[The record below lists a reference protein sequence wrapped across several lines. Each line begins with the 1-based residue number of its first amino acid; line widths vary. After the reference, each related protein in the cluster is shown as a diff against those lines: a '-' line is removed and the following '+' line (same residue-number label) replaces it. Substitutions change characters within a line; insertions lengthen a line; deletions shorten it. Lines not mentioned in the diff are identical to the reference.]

1 MENKRFLDVNDVA
14 DYMEISVPLAYK
26 MIRKLNDE
34 LTAQGYLIMPG
45 KVSRAFFE
53 ERIYGVHLD
62 R

>member
-45 KVSRAFFE
+45 KVSRVFLE